1 MKMLVVIVLAIIL
14 LVALIAIFKSLLDI
28 KTNETNSKKNTRNY
42 KVRFDA
48 AAEKYYIV
56 NELQTHDEPVVNWT
70 GRRVMYKEKPKAE
83 FVTEK
88 LNS

>member
-1 MKMLVVIVLAIIL
+1 MNLLIVFFSTF
-14 LVALIAIFKSLLDI
+14 LIAYVILSIITKPTLDGSI
-28 KTNETNSKKNTRNY
+28 GKRKNTRNF

-56 NELQTHDEPVVNWT
+56 NEFQSHDEAVVNWV
-70 GRRVMYKEKPKAE
+70 GKRIMYKEKLKAE

-88 LNS
+88 LNA

>member
-1 MKMLVVIVLAIIL
+1 MKLFMFLVFVFGFIGMIWGIVWS
-14 LVALIAIFKSLLDI
+14 FTDQSTKPM
-28 KTNETNSKKNTRNY
+28 KKNVRNF

-56 NELQTHDEPVVNWT
+56 NELPTYDEPVTNWF
-70 GRRVMYKEKPKAE
+70 GIRVKYKDKLKAE
-83 FVTEK
+83 FVKDK

>member
-1 MKMLVVIVLAIIL
+1 MKLIIFFAI
-14 LVALIAIFKSLLDI
+14 ALIVFAILAMIIKSTLDS
-28 KTNETNSKKNTRNY
+28 KDVSYGKKKNTRNF

-56 NELQTHDEPVVNWT
+56 NELQTHDEPVVNWL
-70 GRRVMYKEKPKAE
+70 GKRVMYKEKPKAE

-88 LNS
+88 LNA